1 MSEIRVSAIDP
12 GSPDA
17 PVAAHY
23 GDPVREQRALTRAAG
38 LVDRS
43 HRGVV
48 AVPGPER
55 LSWLHN
61 ITTQHL
67 LDLPA
72 GQGTE
77 TLVLSPHGHVEQH
90 AQVIE
95 DGTTSWLDTEP
106 GAAPGLLDF
115 LAKMRFLTRVE
126 PRDAT
131 AELAVLSLVGPEL
144 AGPLATLSVPLLAAP
159 DRLPVPGPKFATGA
173 VPPRPTIRYAV
184 HPVPAY
190 QGFARRGRLGVDL
203 LVPRPRVPELVD
215 ALAGAGVPRCGLW
228 AYEALRV
235 AARLPRL
242 GFDTDHRTLP
252 MEVGLVAPAVHLEK
266 GCYRGQETVARV
278 HHLGRPPRRLVLL
291 HLDGV
296 TTDQL
301 PPPGTPVT
309 AAGTERAV
317 GFLGTAVRH
326 AELGPVALAVVRR
339 NVADDAT
346 LQVGASTAAIDPD
359 PGSAAG

>member
-1 MSEIRVSAIDP
+1 MIPGGVMIGSLDP
-12 GSPDA
+12 VSPDA

-23 GDPVREQRALTRAAG
+23 GDPAGEQRTLTERVG

-61 ITTQHL
+61 LTTQHL

-72 GQGTE
+72 GVGTE

-90 AQVIE
+90 AFVTE
-95 DGTTSWLDTEP
+95 DGSTCWLDTEP
-106 GAAPGLLDF
+106 GAAPELLEF
-115 LAKMRFLTRVE
+115 LHKMRFLTRVE

-131 AELAVLSLVGPEL
+131 AERAILTL
-144 AGPLATLSVPLLAAP
+144 AGPATTGPLTALGVTALAAP
-159 DRLPVPGPKFATGA
+159 ELLPVPPPKFRTGL
-173 VPPRPTIRYAV
+173 
-184 HPVPAY
+184 VPATPTLRY
-190 QGFARRGRLGVDL
+190 EVRPLPGFDGWARRHRLGVDL
-203 LVPRPRVPELVD
+203 LVPRSRVAELV
-215 ALAGAGVPRCGLW
+215 ATCTAAGARPCGLW
-228 AYEALRV
+228 AYEARRV
-235 AARLPRL
+235 AARIARL
-242 GFDTDHRTLP
+242 GPDTDHRTLP
-252 MEVGLVAPAVHLEK
+252 AEVGLVGPAVHLEK

-291 HLDGV
+291 HLDGI

-301 PPPGTPVT
+301 PPPHTPVT
-309 AAGTERAV
+309 AGERAV

-326 AELGPVALAVVRR
+326 AELGPVGLAVIRR
-339 NVADDAT
+339 NVPDDQL
-346 LQVGASTAAIDPD
+346 LQVAASAAAIDPD
-359 PGSAAG
+359 RLEVR